1 MRVIKTK
8 TWDGIVSYHPMSRA
22 NKVIEMCER
31 QALLNKQT
39 KEKIYTTTYEEI
51 EISDEEAAKHG
62 FVDIKAVN
70 KAKDAEIEALKAK
83 LAQFEAAKEPATPP
97 AGDGEVSEPATPPS
111 GRGKKS

>member
-22 NKVIEMCER
+22 NKVIEICER
-31 QALLNKQT
+31 QAVLNKQT

-62 FVDIKAVN
+62 LVDIKAVN

-83 LAQFEAAKEPATPP
+83 LAQYEA
-97 AGDGEVSEPATPPS
+97 SEPATQPA
-111 GRGKKS
+111 GKGKKSEKQ